1 MLVLDDIVAQL
12 EGKIE
17 QLEGSKN
24 ELISDK
30 EYLGWVVCK
39 VTLKLVKT
47 LQQDEAMLLPELHSH
62 FCDVVSKTIQNFP
75 NLQKSLKTSLPTNRW
90 LLSSIS
96 NYLQNNLVIVSK
108 HQRYGTLLYR
118 KNGDLLKAS
127 HFRRLASHFR
137 RLASH
142 FRRLYVI
149 LKWHF
154 TYMFNSKQVLT
165 KQLAVSFKL
174 TLYF

>member
-1 MLVLDDIVAQL
+1 M
-12 EGKIE
+12 
-17 QLEGSKN
+17 
-24 ELISDK
+24 
-30 EYLGWVVCK
+30 
-39 VTLKLVKT
+39 KT

-62 FCDVVSKTIQNFP
+62 FCDVVSKTIQSNV
-75 NLQKSLKTSLPTNRW
+75 QKSLKTSLPTNRW
-90 LLSSIS
+90 LLSLIS
-96 NYLQNNLVIVSK
+96 NYLQDNLGIVCK
-108 HQRYGTLLYR
+108 NKRYGTLLYR
-118 KNGDLLKAS
+118 KNGDLLK
-127 HFRRLASHFR
+127 ASHFR

-174 TLYF
+174 TLYFLNLCIPIIGQHLILPPPFLLPSPWHTHPNVDNIKLPISSNIPPSC